1 MLDESKAVSYTHL
14 DVYKRQ
20 GVHNCVGASAG
31 ILAPAITG
39 LLVERT
45 GQFYYAFMLAAGV
58 SVIGLIAWTVALP
71 KIAPIRWDNA
81 DEGGA
86 RPTGSAATLP

>member
-1 MLDESKAVSYTHL
+1 VP
-14 DVYKRQ
+14 Q
-20 GVHNCVGASAG
+20 NASW
-31 ILAPAITG
+31 ILRNLWLIPA
-39 LLVERT
+39 LP
-45 GQFYYAFMLAAGV
+45 MLAAGV